1 MDLNFKHAYDNNYKI
16 PASDTINSFN
26 YLCMP
31 IYIYIEILSYN
42 QLYKLFDRKYKYIYC
57 V

>member
-1 MDLNFKHAYDNNYKI
+1 MDLNFKHTYDNNNKI
-16 PASDTINSFN
+16 PTSDTINSFN
-26 YLCMP
+26 YLYT
-31 IYIYIEILSYN
+31 YIYIEILSYN